1 MEEANKLDQ
10 QFNWNDL
17 KDKKKN
23 SSIKPSVIKRKK
35 KNSSIKPSV
44 IKRQK
49 KTLP

>member
-17 KDKKKN
+17 KDKKN